1 MALLD
6 EACPWRWFLRFQ
18 KSMLG
23 PVPLQLQ
30 LEDQMEVLVTTPAP
44 YLAVTMI
51 LTTMVMDLS
60 SEKVS
65 NPQIKRFP
73 PLVMVSLYNNRKVTM
88 TFLLEL
94 LASEV
99 P

>member
-1 MALLD
+1 MALLE
-6 EACPWRWFLRFQ
+6 EACPWRRFLRFQ

-30 LEDQMEVLVTTPAP
+30 LEDQMEVSVTTPVP
-44 YLAVTMI
+44 YLPVTMI

-73 PLVMVSLYNNRKVTM
+73 PLVMVSLYNTER
-88 TFLLEL
+88 
-94 LASEV
+94 
-99 P
+99 

>member
-1 MALLD
+1 MALLE

-18 KSMLG
+18 KFMLG

-30 LEDQMEVLVTTPAP
+30 LEDQMEVSVTTPVP
-44 YLAVTMI
+44 YLPITMI
-51 LTTMVMDLS
+51 HTTMVMDLS

-73 PLVMVSLYNNRKVTM
+73 PLVMVSLYNTER
-88 TFLLEL
+88 
-94 LASEV
+94 
-99 P
+99 